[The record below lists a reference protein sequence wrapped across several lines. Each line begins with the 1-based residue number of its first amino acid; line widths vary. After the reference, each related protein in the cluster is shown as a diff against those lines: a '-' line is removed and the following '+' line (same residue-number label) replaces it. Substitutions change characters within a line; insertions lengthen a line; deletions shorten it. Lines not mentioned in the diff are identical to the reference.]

1 MWDHVPEGVFFG
13 EDAVEERSFTG
24 SEEAGE
30 DGDGKARH
38 SLILTRKIHRLE
50 C

>member
-1 MWDHVPEGVFFG
+1 VFFG
-13 EDAVEERSFTG
+13 EDAVEERGFPG

-30 DGDGKARH
+30 DRNGNARH
-38 SLILTRKIHRLE
+38 PLILTRKSHRLE